1 MKKNKVEFLTAI
13 LLGGLSG
20 LSSSILVI
28 YFYFSFLKLVFDY
41 LKIVNKG
48 NSSLNTLLPDF
59 GHLLG
64 LEFIIR
70 LLKVHDFIPYEVGKY
85 LLILFSLLLLLKP
98 QKSTNFRIS
107 YFIYC
112 IVLFPAFFY
121 DKTGNVRFVDTVF
134 SGFGPL
140 GASLFLFA
148 VSRLR
153 ISYFIIQNIMRKL
166 YYAIISGL
174 IYLLINTPKLSE
186 VNFEINANFGT
197 TAGAATNQVATYLGV
212 GLILAAF
219 SLKENLNFSLSK
231 LFDIIFFGLF
241 LFQGVI
247 TFSRG
252 GMIVSI
258 IAVGIIFFYNSSAIT
273 KIKKFK
279 HTKILYLFILLG
291 IVSILSIGLNRYTKG
306 KLFARYSGETEGTFR
321 GTQEKTLSKI
331 TSGRND
337 LLEDD
342 LIVWL
347 NNPLFGVGIGASM
360 YERAKFGTGMAPHLE
375 MSRLLSEH
383 GLLGLIHFLI
393 TMHLGVTSYRNRHK
407 TGILPFVF
415 FIISFLTGFHSA
427 MRTFVTPF
435 FMGLTATGFNLQ
447 YARKQTK

>member
-306 KLFARYSGETEGTFR
+306 KLFAR
-321 GTQEKTLSKI
+321 
-331 TSGRND
+331 
-337 LLEDD
+337 
-342 LIVWL
+342 
-347 NNPLFGVGIGASM
+347 
-360 YERAKFGTGMAPHLE
+360 
-375 MSRLLSEH
+375 
-383 GLLGLIHFLI
+383 
-393 TMHLGVTSYRNRHK
+393 
-407 TGILPFVF
+407 
-415 FIISFLTGFHSA
+415 
-427 MRTFVTPF
+427 
-435 FMGLTATGFNLQ
+435 
-447 YARKQTK
+447 